1 MKNLAAITEI
11 TDTLVKRKSS
21 VLQRRKLVREVKA
34 LNEQIRIYAFVND
47 CDFSTANRAVLSQ
60 LQK

>member
-1 MKNLAAITEI
+1 MTP
-11 TDTLVKRKSS
+11 KRK
-21 VLQRRKLVREVKA
+21 VNALPKRKFVREVKA